1 MGQGYEEFCSMC
13 GKRFY
18 IGDRDN
24 YAYQRQRAYYD
35 GKHSIKW
42 FCSWHC
48 LRAEELEHERQKEKR
63 RQQYAKR
70 KAIHK

>member
-1 MGQGYEEFCSMC
+1 MAAYEEYCTQC

-18 IGDRDN
+18 IGDRDS
-24 YAYQRQRAYYD
+24 YAYQKQRTYYD

-48 LRAEELEHERQKEKR
+48 LRAEEKAHERELAER
-63 RQQYAKR
+63 RRKYAKR